1 MLECI
6 ISAHSHRVEGTARI
20 TSCCFACR
28 AITELMPPD
37 ARREGDKLVIN
48 SVVIALVTTIIVGIM
63 LLLIISAVEFFS
75 YIRSVYLLM
84 KRIDQDPWNILDVS
98 WALDMTPTQVK
109 ILYTK
114 FCEVR
119 NSWRS
124 LIHSTK

>member
-1 MLECI
+1 
-6 ISAHSHRVEGTARI
+6 
-20 TSCCFACR
+20 
-28 AITELMPPD
+28 MPPD
-37 ARREGDKLVIN
+37 ARREGDKLVVN
-48 SVVIALVTTIIVGIM
+48 SVVIALVITIIVGIM